1 MRECTM
7 CKGAMRERAAKMPDG
22 IPYHY
27 YHCKKC
33 GDEVLD
39 MAQLGDVAAIYRKM
53 KRHHVK
59 LSKWGLSLGM
69 RIPKEMAKQYKLT
82 DRTEVVLIPEKQG
95 IRIVPA

>member
-1 MRECTM
+1 MRECTV
-7 CKGAMRERAAKMPDG
+7 CKGAMQEHAAKMPDG

-27 YHCKKC
+27 YRCKRC
-33 GDEVLD
+33 GDEVLN
-39 MAQLGDVAAIYRKM
+39 MTQLSDVAALYRKM

-82 DRTEVVLIPEKQG
+82 DHTEVVLIPEEQG
-95 IRIVPA
+95 IRIVPT